1 VFKGCLF
8 NSVLQDSKV
17 WGAVGCHPK
26 HAVGFTDDSEI
37 KLQAMLKHDK
47 VVALG
52 EIGLDYSGR

>member
-1 VFKGCLF
+1 
-8 NSVLQDSKV
+8 V